1 MSDFTAL
8 CQELEKAAKL
18 EKPFVAYRKPGA
30 SEVRLFIQKD
40 AGLYRFTSEKES
52 GFIFA
57 PFSKDEAAVF
67 FPREKC
73 ELFTS
78 FFERTDQNK
87 ASSEKKVDLKD
98 RVNSEHRQQYLDLV
112 DRCLAFMKNSGT
124 KKIVLSR
131 KEEVRVEGLLI
142 SEILGNLLE
151 KYPAAFVYI
160 WYHPAVGMWAG
171 ATPETLFSLENGK
184 FKTMALAGTQRVQGE
199 KELVWGLKEREEQ
212 QIVTDYIKTEL
223 QGLISR
229 TATPKT
235 VRAGQV
241 AHICTEL
248 EGTLTKDFGLLQL
261 VDKLHPTPAV
271 CGMPKETARSFIIEH
286 EGYDRKFYT
295 GFLGEINLSLDRG
308 TSAKTHLF
316 VNLRCMELFEN
327 KAVLFIGGGIT
338 GDSDKEKEWEET
350 VAKSATM
357 RSILI

>member
-1 MSDFTAL
+1 MPDFTAL

-18 EKPFVAYRKPGA
+18 QKPFVVYSKPGT
-30 SEVRLFIQKD
+30 SEVQLFIQKD
-40 AGLYRFTSEKES
+40 SGIYRFTSENEV

-57 PFSKDEAAVF
+57 PFSKDEAAIF
-67 FPREKC
+67 FPIEKC
-73 ELFTS
+73 ELFTTV
-78 FFERTDQNK
+78 FERTDHNK
-87 ASSEKKVDLKD
+87 DSSEKKVKKNGKEDF
-98 RVNSEHRQQYLDLV
+98 EQRQQYLNLV
-112 DRCLAFMKNSGT
+112 DRCLAFMKSSGT

-131 KEEVRVEGLLI
+131 KEEVRVEGLSVLG
-142 SEILGNLLE
+142 ILGNLLE

-171 ATPETLFSLENGK
+171 ASPETLLSLENRK
-184 FKTMALAGTQRVQGE
+184 FTTMALAGTQRVKGDE
-199 KELVWGLKEREEQ
+199 ELIWGMKEREEQ
-212 QIVTDYIKTEL
+212 QIVTDYIRNEL
-223 QGLISR
+223 QGLIAR
-229 TATPKT
+229 TTQPKT

-248 EGTLTKDFGLLQL
+248 KGTLTKDFGLIQL
-261 VDKLHPTPAV
+261 VNKLHPTPAV
-271 CGMPKETARSFIIEH
+271 CGLPKETARSFILEQ

-295 GFLGEINLSLDRG
+295 GFLGEINLSFG
-308 TSAKTHLF
+308 CESIAKTHLF

-327 KAVLFIGGGIT
+327 KVFLYVGGGIT